1 MSPLSYHT
9 VDLHRHLHRRHIFWI
24 ACSFGLLAGFVSG
37 IAFKGVTDGAAESTE
52 WKPARIVCI
61 AESHEGPIHS
71 FTLENRTKADY
82 VLVERYAWQIFA
94 RTPGGLKPALDAVLS
109 TPLFIPKGEKVIV
122 QIRCSAHGAFT
133 VFDSSHHF
141 RIELCGRQP

>member
-24 ACSFGLLAGFVSG
+24 AWSFGLLAGFVAG

-82 VLVERYAWQIFA
+82 VLRERYAWQIFA

-122 QIRCSAHGAFT
+122 SIKYSTHGAFT
-133 VFDSSHHF
+133 VFDSAHHF
-141 RIELCGRQP
+141 RIELCGGRP